1 MNEVEIPIK
10 VSGLGA
16 IKAEL
21 KALKGEIA
29 NATDPAD
36 IARLSQAAGE
46 LSDKIK
52 DANESVA
59 VFATGSKFEQ
69 VSNGLGGI
77 KDSLMSLDFEE
88 AATKA
93 KTFATTLKGVDPK
106 ALASGMGALMKVM
119 GSLGSTMLKLGAQLL
134 VNPWFWFGV
143 VIVAIVVAVVLLMK
157 KFGVLQTVIDALMM
171 PVNALIKGFEML
183 TDWMGLTDNAGEERG
198 KNEMA
203 RMDREAAAGEARMKR
218 LDDANK
224 SEMSDYDRKIALA
237 KAEGKSTVELQRAK
251 IKGSIAYQTAVIA
264 ENRLKLQTIYLNLQ
278 ELQTLNI
285 DDEEKKKRQE
295 AGNKA
300 MADARALIT
309 SMGEARK
316 NSFNELKILDLD
328 EIKSQK
334 EKVAAGKKSTG
345 QNKNNLKEQLD
356 DIKAFNADK
365 EKLEAMTIQSTL
377 NLMANGMEKEKAVRE
392 QAFVDYQKTFID
404 ERLKKEIEGLDKQF
418 LSKKITED
426 QYNAKLA
433 ELRLTATT
441 KLTAEELLI
450 LKNAETLKNTELE
463 AIKATYAQ
471 NVINGDAMIAD
482 AKFAAMAEG
491 FEKEQLAQAAQ
502 YDKLRADA
510 LANTTL
516 TEEQKKALIA
526 VYDEQEKAQIATQL
540 AEKQKTQEDLLLSL
554 QDEATQKREAE
565 QAQFLLDVEAANG
578 NYETLELLK
587 KAHEDK
593 LLNIDI
599 EASNAK
605 VANAEKERQA
615 RLSLAK
621 DTVDG
626 LANLGGMLIKDQKKL
641 EKFNKA
647 TALIQ
652 IGIDTAKAI
661 SGLVAASNTNPLN
674 GVTAGA
680 AGIAQFASGIIQ
692 IATNVV
698 KAKQLLSSPGTTPSG
713 GSGGGGD
720 ASGGGGGGT
729 SAATALPQ
737 AAQLFGSANTGGTM
751 SAGSSSSESGNMT
764 VTAIVSETQV
774 TSTQQK
780 INRINKSAEL

>member
-36 IARLSQAAGE
+36 IARLSQEAGV

-52 DANESVA
+52 DANEA
-59 VFATGSKFEQ
+59 VNVFSTGSKFEQ

-93 KTFATTLKGVDPK
+93 KTFATALGSVNPK
-106 ALASGMGALMKVM
+106 ELAAGMGNLTKTVTTM
-119 GSLGSTMLKLGAQLL
+119 GGAFMKLGAQILMNPIFLL
-134 VNPWFWFGV
+134 VA
-143 VIVAIVVAVVLLMK
+143 VIVAIVAAVALVLQ
-157 KFGVLQTVIDALMM
+157 KFGLLKQVLDVMM
-171 PVNALIKGFEML
+171 IPVNALIKGFEML
-183 TDWMGLTDNAGEERG
+183 TDWMGLTDNAGEERAQ
-198 KNEMA
+198 NEMA
-203 RMDREAAAGEARMKR
+203 RMDAEAAASEKRMQR
-218 LDDANK
+218 LDAANK
-224 SEMSDYDRKIALA
+224 SEMGDYDRKIALA
-237 KAEGKSTVELQRAK
+237 KAEGKSTVDLQRAK
-251 IKGSIAYQTAVIA
+251 VKASIAYQTAVIA

-285 DDEEKKKRQE
+285 DDEEKRKRQL

-300 MADARALIT
+300 MQEARALIV

-316 NSFNELKILDLD
+316 NSFNELKIIDLD
-328 EIKSQK
+328 EIKRQK
-334 EKVAAGKKSTG
+334 EKVSQGKKGVG

-365 EKLEAMTIQSTL
+365 EKLDAMTIQSTL
-377 NLMANGMEKEKAVRE
+377 NLMASGMEKEKAIRE
-392 QAFVDYQKTFID
+392 QAFVDYQKSFID

-418 LSKKITED
+418 LAKKLTED

-433 ELRLTATT
+433 ELRLTATS
-441 KLTAEELLI
+441 KLSAEELLI

-463 AIKATYAQ
+463 AIKTTYAQ
-471 NVINGDAMIAD
+471 NLINGDQMIAD

-491 FEKEQLAQAAQ
+491 TEKELLAQAAG
-502 YDKLRADA
+502 YEKLRADA
-510 LANTTL
+510 LANMTL
-516 TEEQKKALIA
+516 TETQKNELIA
-526 VYDEQEKAQIATQL
+526 IYDEQEKAQIAMKE
-540 AEKQKTQEDLLLSL
+540 AERVKAQEDLLLSL
-554 QDEATQKREAE
+554 QEEKTKQIEAE
-565 QAQFLLDVEAANG
+565 NAQFLLDVEIANG

-587 KAHEDK
+587 KAHEDR
-593 LLNIDI
+593 LLNIEI

-605 VANAEKERQA
+605 VAEAQKERDA
-615 RLSLAK
+615 KLTLAK

-647 TALIQ
+647 SALIQ
-652 IGIDTAKAI
+652 IGIDTARAI
-661 SGLVAASNTNPLN
+661 SSLVAAAQSNPLN
-674 GVTAGA
+674 GVTFGA

-692 IATNVV
+692 IVTNVV
-698 KAKQLLSSPGTTPSG
+698 KAKQILSSPGSTP
-713 GSGGGGD
+713 
-720 ASGGGGGGT
+720 AAGGGGGGGGGAET
-729 SAATALPQ
+729 STATALPQ
-737 AAQLFGSANTGGTM
+737 AAQLFGGANTGGTM
-751 SAGSSSSESGNMT
+751 SAGGNSSESGNMT
-764 VTAIVSETQV
+764 VTAVVSETQV

>member
-1 MNEVEIPIK
+1 MNEVEIPLKI
-10 VSGLGA
+10 SGIGA

-21 KALKGEIA
+21 KSLKGEIA
-29 NATDPAD
+29 NATDPETM
-36 IARLSQAAGE
+36 AALAQKAGQ
-46 LSDKIK
+46 LSDQLK
-52 DANESVA
+52 DANEQVA
-59 VFATGSKFEQ
+59 VFAVGSKFEA
-69 VSNGLGGI
+69 VSNSLGGI
-77 KDSLMSLDFEE
+77 KGDLMNLDFEGASE
-88 AATKA
+88 KA
-93 KTFATTLKGVDPK
+93 KTFAKIMGTVNPKELAGGIANLTKTVTT
-106 ALASGMGALMKVM
+106 MGGAFM
-119 GSLGSTMLKLGAQLL
+119 KLGAQILMNPIFLL
-134 VNPWFWFGV
+134 VA
-143 VIVAIVVAVVLLMK
+143 VIVAIVAAVALVLN
-157 KFGVLQTVIDALMM
+157 KFGLLKGVIDALMM
-171 PVNALIKGFEML
+171 PVNALIAGFEML
-183 TDWMGLTDNAGEERG
+183 TDWMGLTDNAGEERAQ
-198 KNEMA
+198 NEMA
-203 RMDREAAAGEARMKR
+203 RMDREAAAGVARMKR
-218 LDDANK
+218 LDEANK

-251 IKGSIAYQTAVIA
+251 IKASIAYQTAVIA

-285 DDEEKKKRQE
+285 DDAEKKKRQTE
-295 AGNKA
+295 GNKA
-300 MADARALIT
+300 MAEARALIT

-316 NSFNELKILDLD
+316 NSFNELKILDLN
-328 EIKSQK
+328 EIKSQQ
-334 EKVAAGKKSTG
+334 EKVKAGRKSTG
-345 QNKNNLKEQLD
+345 ANKSNLKEQLD

-365 EKLEAMTIQSTL
+365 EKLEAMTIKSTL
-377 NLMANGMEKEKAVRE
+377 DLMANGMEKEKAIRE

-418 LSKKITED
+418 LAKKLTED

-441 KLTAEELLI
+441 KLSAEELLI

-463 AIKATYAQ
+463 AIKTTYAQ
-471 NVINGDAMIAD
+471 NLINGDQMIAD
-482 AKFAAMAEG
+482 ARFAAMEEG
-491 FEKEQLAQAAQ
+491 TEKELLAQAAG
-502 YDKLRADA
+502 YEKLRADA
-510 LANTTL
+510 LANVTL
-516 TEEQKKALIA
+516 TEEQKKTLIA
-526 VYDEQEKAQIATQL
+526 IYDEQEKAQIATQL
-540 AEKQKTQEDLLLSL
+540 AEKKKTQEDLLLTL

-593 LLNIDI
+593 LLNI
-599 EASNAK
+599 EAEANNAK
-605 VANAEKERQA
+605 VAEAQKERDA
-615 RLSLAK
+615 KLSLAK

-626 LANLGGMLIKDQKKL
+626 LTNLGGMLIKDQKKL

-647 TALIQ
+647 SALIQ

-661 SGLVAASNTNPLN
+661 SALVAAANTNPLN

-692 IATNVV
+692 IATNVA
-698 KAKQLLSSPGTTPSG
+698 KAKQILSSPGTTPSTG
-713 GSGGGGD
+713 GGGGD
-720 ASGGGGGGT
+720 AGGGGGGT

-751 SAGSSSSESGNMT
+751 SAGGSSTESGNMT

-780 INRINKSAEL
+780 INRINKSSEL

>member
-36 IARLSQAAGE
+36 IARLSQAAGQ
-46 LSDKIK
+46 LSDQIK
-52 DANESVA
+52 DANEAVA

-77 KDSLMSLDFEE
+77 KESLMSLDFEE
-88 AATKA
+88 AAAKS
-93 KTFATTLKGVDPK
+93 KTFATALGSVNPK
-106 ALASGMGALMKVM
+106 ELAAGMGNLTKTVTTM
-119 GSLGSTMLKLGAQLL
+119 GGAFMKLGAQILMNPIFLL
-134 VNPWFWFGV
+134 VAV
-143 VIVAIVVAVVLLMK
+143 ITAIVAAVALVLN
-157 KFGVLQTVIDALMM
+157 KFGLLKGVLDALMM
-171 PVNALIKGFEML
+171 PVNALIAGFEML
-183 TDWMGLTDNAGEERG
+183 TDWMGLTDNAGEERAQ
-198 KNEMA
+198 NEMA
-203 RMDREAAAGEARMKR
+203 RMDAEAAAGEARMKR
-218 LDDANK
+218 LDEANK
-224 SEMSDYDRKIALA
+224 SEMGDYDRKIALA

-251 IKGSIAYQTAVIA
+251 IKASIAYQTAVIA

-285 DDEEKKKRQE
+285 DDEEKRKRQL

-300 MADARALIT
+300 MAEARALIT

-316 NSFNELKILDLD
+316 NSFNELKILDLN
-328 EIKSQK
+328 EIKAQE
-334 EKVAAGKKSTG
+334 EKVKAGRKVTG
-345 QNKNNLKEQLD
+345 ANKNNLKEQLD

-365 EKLEAMTIQSTL
+365 EKLEAMTIKSTL
-377 NLMANGMEKEKAVRE
+377 DLMANGMEKEKAIRE
-392 QAFVDYQKTFID
+392 QAFIDYQKTFID
-404 ERLKKEIEGLDKQF
+404 ERLKKDIEGLDKQF
-418 LSKKITED
+418 LAKKLTED

-441 KLTAEELLI
+441 KLSAEELLI

-463 AIKATYAQ
+463 AIKTTYAQ
-471 NVINGDAMIAD
+471 NLINGDAMIAD
-482 AKFAAMAEG
+482 AKFNAMTEG

-502 YDKLRADA
+502 YEKLRADA

-540 AEKQKTQEDLLLSL
+540 AEKKKTQEDLLLSL
-554 QDEATQKREAE
+554 QDEATQLREAE
-565 QAQFLLDVEAANG
+565 NAQFLLDVEAANG

-593 LLNIDI
+593 LLNIET
-599 EASNAK
+599 EANNAK
-605 VANAEKERQA
+605 VAEAQKERDA
-615 RLSLAK
+615 KLGFAK

-626 LANLGGMLIKDQKKL
+626 LTNLGGMLIKDQKKL

-647 TALIQ
+647 SALIQ

-661 SGLVAASNTNPLN
+661 SALVAASNTNPLN
-674 GVTAGA
+674 AVTAGG
-680 AGIAQFASGIIQ
+680 AGIAQFAAGIIQ
-692 IATNVV
+692 IATNVA
-698 KAKQLLSSPGTTPSG
+698 KAKQILSSPGTTPS
-713 GSGGGGD
+713 
-720 ASGGGGGGT
+720 AGGGGGGSDGGGGT
-729 SAATALPQ
+729 AAATALPQ

-751 SAGSSSSESGNMT
+751 SAGGSSSESGNMT
-764 VTAIVSETQV
+764 VTAVVSETQV

>member
-1 MNEVEIPIK
+1 
-10 VSGLGA
+10 
-16 IKAEL
+16 
-21 KALKGEIA
+21 
-29 NATDPAD
+29 
-36 IARLSQAAGE
+36 
-46 LSDKIK
+46 
-52 DANESVA
+52 
-59 VFATGSKFEQ
+59 
-69 VSNGLGGI
+69 
-77 KDSLMSLDFEE
+77 MSLDFEE

-377 NLMANGMEKEKAVRE
+377 NLMASGMEKEKAVRE

-441 KLTAEELLI
+441 KLSAEELLI
-450 LKNAETLKNTELE
+450 LKNAETLKNTEVE

-565 QAQFLLDVEAANG
+565 QAQFALDVEAANG

-720 ASGGGGGGT
+720 AGGGGGGT

-751 SAGSSSSESGNMT
+751 SAGGSSTESGNMT

>member
-93 KTFATTLKGVDPK
+93 KTFATVLKGTDPK
-106 ALASGMGALMKVM
+106 ALVSGMGALMKVM
-119 GSLGSTMLKLGAQLL
+119 GSLGSMMLKLGAQLL
-134 VNPWFWFGV
+134 ANPYFWLGV

-157 KFGVLQTVIDALMM
+157 KFGVLQQVIDALMM
-171 PVNALIKGFEML
+171 PLNMLIAGFEAL

-198 KNEMA
+198 KNELE
-203 RMDREAAAGEARMKR
+203 RIDKEIAATEKR
-218 LDDANK
+218 STAQADAHGK
-224 SEMSDYDRKIALA
+224 EMSAFDRKIALA
-237 KAEGKSTVELQRAK
+237 KAEGKNTYELQKAK
-251 IKGSIAYQTAVIA
+251 IKASIAYQTQQIA
-264 ENRLKLQTIYLNLQ
+264 ESMLTVKKMKLDIAALA
-278 ELQTLNI
+278 TLNI
-285 DDEEKKKRQE
+285 SEEDRKKKTEE
-295 AGNKA
+295 ANKA
-300 MADARALIT
+300 MEKANKVISD
-309 SMGEARK
+309 MGEARR
-316 NSFNELKILDLD
+316 NSFNEMKILDLD
-328 EIKSQK
+328 ELKKQK
-334 EKVAAGKKSTG
+334 EKVDAGKKETKG
-345 QNKNNLKEQLD
+345 NKNNLKEKLD
-356 DIKAFNADK
+356 DLKAYNADK
-365 EKLEAMTIQSTL
+365 EKLEAMTIKSTL
-377 NLMANGMEKEKAVRE
+377 DLMANGMEKEKAIRE

-418 LSKKITED
+418 LAKKLTED

-450 LKNAETLKNTELE
+450 LKNAEELKNKELE
-463 AIKATYAQ
+463 AIKTTYAQ
-471 NVINGDAMIAD
+471 NLINGDAMIAD

-516 TEEQKKALIA
+516 TAEQKAALIA
-526 VYDEQEKAQIATQL
+526 IYDEQEKAQIAAQV
-540 AEKQKTQEDLLLSL
+540 AEKKKTQEDLLLTL
-554 QDEATQKREAE
+554 QDEATQLREAE
-565 QAQFLLDVEAANG
+565 NAQFLLDVEAANG
-578 NYETLELLK
+578 NYETLELLE
-587 KAHEDK
+587 KAHKDR

-605 VANAEKERQA
+605 VAEAQKERDA
-615 RLSLAK
+615 KLSLAK

-626 LANLGGMLIKDQKKL
+626 LTNLGGMLIKDQKKL

-647 TALIQ
+647 SALIQ

-698 KAKQLLSSPGTTPSG
+698 KAKQILSSPGTTPSTG
-713 GSGGGGD
+713 GGGGD
-720 ASGGGGGGT
+720 AGGGGGGT

-751 SAGSSSSESGNMT
+751 SAGGSSSESGNMT

>member
-21 KALKGEIA
+21 RALKGEIA

-36 IARLSQAAGE
+36 IARLSQAAGQ
-46 LSDKIK
+46 LSDQIK
-52 DANESVA
+52 DANEAVA
-59 VFATGSKFEQ
+59 VFASGSKFEQ
-69 VSNGLGGI
+69 VGNGLGGI
-77 KDSLMSLDFEE
+77 KNSLMSLDFEE
-88 AATKA
+88 AAQKS
-93 KTFATTLKGVDPK
+93 KTFATTLGSINKTDITKSLKGMTETAGTLGK
-106 ALASGMGALMKVM
+106 AF
-119 GSLGSTMLKLGAQLL
+119 LKLGAQIL
-134 VNPWFWFGV
+134 VNPFFL
-143 VIVAIVVAVVLLMK
+143 IPIIIIAIIAAIALVLN
-157 KFGVLQTVIDALMM
+157 KFGLLQKVIDALMM
-171 PVNALIKGFEML
+171 PVNALIAGFKML
-183 TDWMGLTDNAGEERG
+183 TDWMGLTDHAGEERG

-218 LDDANK
+218 LDEANK

-237 KAEGKSTVELQRAK
+237 KAEGKSTVELERAK

-285 DDEEKKKRQE
+285 EDAEKKKRQE

-300 MADARALIT
+300 MAEARALIT

-316 NSFNELKILDLD
+316 NSFNELKILDLN
-328 EIKSQK
+328 EIKTQK
-334 EKVAAGKKSTG
+334 QKVAAGKKG
-345 QNKNNLKEQLD
+345 NKDNKNNLKEQLD
-356 DIKAFNADK
+356 DIKEFNADK

-392 QAFVDYQKTFID
+392 QAFVDYEKTFID

-418 LSKKITED
+418 LAKKLTED

-441 KLTAEELLI
+441 KLSAEELLI

-463 AIKATYAQ
+463 AIKDTYAQ
-471 NVINGDAMIAD
+471 NLINGDQMIAD

-491 FEKEQLAQAAQ
+491 TEKELLAQAAG
-502 YDKLRADA
+502 YEKLRADA

-526 VYDEQEKAQIATQL
+526 VYNEQEKAQIATQL
-540 AEKQKTQEDLLLSL
+540 AEKKKTQEDLLLTL

-565 QAQFLLDVEAANG
+565 NAQFALDVEAANG

-593 LLNIDI
+593 LLNIET
-599 EASNAK
+599 EANNAK
-605 VANAEKERQA
+605 VAEAAKERDA
-615 RLSLAK
+615 KLSLAK

-626 LANLGGMLIKDQKKL
+626 LTNLGGMLIKDQKKL

-647 TALIQ
+647 SALIQ

-661 SGLVAASNTNPLN
+661 SGLIAASNTNPLN
-674 GVTAGA
+674 AVTAGG
-680 AGIAQFASGIIQ
+680 AGIAQFAAGVIQ
-692 IATNVV
+692 IATNVA
-698 KAKQLLSSPGTTPSG
+698 KAKQILSSPGSTPSA
-713 GSGGGGD
+713 GGGGGGE
-720 ASGGGGGGT
+720 AGGGGGGT

-751 SAGSSSSESGNMT
+751 SAGGSSSDSSMT

>member
-36 IARLSQAAGE
+36 IARLSQEAGV

-52 DANESVA
+52 DANEAVA

-77 KDSLMSLDFEE
+77 KESLMSLDFEE
-88 AATKA
+88 AAAKS
-93 KTFATTLKGVDPK
+93 KTFATALGSVNPK
-106 ALASGMGALMKVM
+106 ELAAGMGNLTKTVTTM
-119 GSLGSTMLKLGAQLL
+119 GGAFMKLGAQILMNPIFLL
-134 VNPWFWFGV
+134 VA
-143 VIVAIVVAVVLLMK
+143 VIVAIVAAVALVLQ
-157 KFGVLQTVIDALMM
+157 KFGVLKQVLDVLMM
-171 PVNALIKGFEML
+171 PINALIAGFEAL
-183 TDWMGLTDNAGEERG
+183 TDWMGLTDNAGEEYAA
-198 KNEMA
+198 NEIA
-203 RMDREAAAGEARMKR
+203 RMDAQAAAGEKR
-218 LDDANK
+218 QQTLEENNK
-224 SEMSDYDRKIALA
+224 KEMGDFDRKIALA

-251 IKGSIAYQTAVIA
+251 IKASIAYQTAVIA

-285 DDEEKKKRQE
+285 DDAEKKKRQTE
-295 AGNKA
+295 GNKA
-300 MADARALIT
+300 MAEARTLIT
-309 SMGEARK
+309 SMGEARR
-316 NSFNELKILDLD
+316 NSFNELKILDLN
-328 EIKSQK
+328 EIKSQQ
-334 EKVAAGKKSTG
+334 EKVKAGRKGTG
-345 QNKNNLKEQLD
+345 ENKNNLKEQLD

-365 EKLEAMTIQSTL
+365 EKLEAMTIKSTL
-377 NLMANGMEKEKAVRE
+377 DLMANGMEKEKAIRE
-392 QAFVDYQKTFID
+392 QAFVDYQKSFID

-418 LSKKITED
+418 LAKKLTED

-441 KLTAEELLI
+441 KLSAEELLI
-450 LKNAETLKNTELE
+450 LKNAETLKNTEIQT
-463 AIKATYAQ
+463 IKDTYAQ
-471 NVINGDAMIAD
+471 NLINGDQMIAD
-482 AKFAAMAEG
+482 AKFAAMEEG
-491 FEKEQLAQAAQ
+491 NEKELLAQAAQ
-502 YDKLRADA
+502 YEKLRADA

-526 VYDEQEKAQIATQL
+526 VYDEQEKAQIATKE
-540 AEKQKTQEDLLLSL
+540 AERKKTQEDLLLSL
-554 QDEATQKREAE
+554 QDEATQLREAE
-565 QAQFLLDVEAANG
+565 NAQFLLDVEAANG

-593 LLNIDI
+593 LLNIET
-599 EASNAK
+599 EANNAK
-605 VANAEKERQA
+605 VAEAQKERDA
-615 RLSLAK
+615 KLGFAK

-626 LANLGGMLIKDQKKL
+626 LTNLGGMLIKDQKKL

-647 TALIQ
+647 SALIQ

-661 SGLVAASNTNPLN
+661 SALVAAANTNPAN
-674 GVTAGA
+674 AVTAGG
-680 AGIAQFASGIIQ
+680 AGIAQFAAGIIQ
-692 IATNVV
+692 IATNVA
-698 KAKQLLSSPGTTPSG
+698 KAKQILSSPGSTPSAG
-713 GSGGGGD
+713 GGGGGD
-720 ASGGGGGGT
+720 AGKGGGGGA

-751 SAGSSSSESGNMT
+751 SAGGSSSESGNMT

>member
-36 IARLSQAAGE
+36 IARLSQAAGQ
-46 LSDKIK
+46 LSDQIK
-52 DANESVA
+52 DANEAVA
-59 VFATGSKFEQ
+59 IFATGSKFEQ

-77 KDSLMSLDFEE
+77 KESLMSLDFEE
-88 AATKA
+88 AAAKS
-93 KTFATTLKGVDPK
+93 KTFATALGSVNPK
-106 ALASGMGALMKVM
+106 ELAAGMGNLTKTITTM
-119 GSLGSTMLKLGAQLL
+119 GGAFMKLGAQILMNPIFLL
-134 VNPWFWFGV
+134 VA
-143 VIVAIVVAVVLLMK
+143 VIVAIVAAVALVLN
-157 KFGVLQTVIDALMM
+157 KFGLLKGVIDALMM
-171 PVNALIKGFEML
+171 PVNALIAGFEML
-183 TDWMGLTDNAGEERG
+183 TDWMGLTDNAGEERAQ
-198 KNEMA
+198 NEMA
-203 RMDREAAAGEARMKR
+203 RMDREGAASEKRMQR
-218 LDDANK
+218 LDAANK
-224 SEMSDYDRKIALA
+224 SEMGDYDRKIALA
-237 KAEGKSTVELQRAK
+237 KAEGKSTVELQKAKVRA
-251 IKGSIAYQTAVIA
+251 SIAYQTAVIA

-285 DDEEKKKRQE
+285 DDAEKKKRQTE
-295 AGNKA
+295 GNKA
-300 MADARALIT
+300 MAEARALIT

-316 NSFNELKILDLD
+316 NSFNELKLIDLA
-328 EIKSQK
+328 EINAQK
-334 EKVAAGKKSTG
+334 AKVSEGKKGTG
-345 QNKNNLKEQLD
+345 ANKSNLKEQLD

-377 NLMANGMEKEKAVRE
+377 NLMASGMEKEKAVRE

-418 LSKKITED
+418 LAKKLTED

-433 ELRLTATT
+433 ELRLTATS
-441 KLTAEELLI
+441 KLSAEELLI

-471 NVINGDAMIAD
+471 NLINGNQMIAD
-482 AKFAAMAEG
+482 ARFAAMEEG
-491 FEKEQLAQAAQ
+491 TEKELLAQAAG
-502 YDKLRADA
+502 YEKLRADA
-510 LANTTL
+510 LANVTL
-516 TEEQKKALIA
+516 TEEQKKSLIA
-526 VYDEQEKAQIATQL
+526 IYDEQEKAQIAAQV
-540 AEKQKTQEDLLLSL
+540 AEKKKTQEDLLLTL
-554 QDEATQKREAE
+554 QDEATQLREAE
-565 QAQFLLDVEAANG
+565 NAQFALDVQAANG
-578 NYETLELLK
+578 NYETLELLE
-587 KAHEDK
+587 KAHKDR

-605 VANAEKERQA
+605 VAEAQKERDA
-615 RLSLAK
+615 KLGFAK

-626 LANLGGMLIKDQKKL
+626 LTNLGGMLIKDQKKL

-647 TALIQ
+647 SALIQ

-661 SGLVAASNTNPLN
+661 SALVAAANTNPAN
-674 GVTAGA
+674 AVTAGG
-680 AGIAQFASGIIQ
+680 AGIAQFAAGIIQ
-692 IATNVV
+692 IATNVA
-698 KAKQLLSSPGTTPSG
+698 KAKQILSSPGTTPSAG
-713 GSGGGGD
+713 GGGGGD
-720 ASGGGGGGT
+720 AGGGT
-729 SAATALPQ
+729 AAATALPQ

-751 SAGSSSSESGNMT
+751 SAGGSSSESGNMT

>member
-21 KALKGEIA
+21 RALKGEIA

-59 VFATGSKFEQ
+59 VFASGSKFEQ

-77 KDSLMSLDFEE
+77 KNSLMSLDFEE
-88 AATKA
+88 AAQKS
-93 KTFATTLKGVDPK
+93 KTFATTLGSINKTDITKSLKGMTETAGTLGK
-106 ALASGMGALMKVM
+106 AF
-119 GSLGSTMLKLGAQLL
+119 LKLGAQIL
-134 VNPWFWFGV
+134 VNPFFLIPII
-143 VIVAIVVAVVLLMK
+143 IVAIVAAIALVLN
-157 KFGVLQTVIDALMM
+157 KFGLLQKVIDALMM
-171 PVNALIKGFEML
+171 PVNALIAGFKML
-183 TDWMGLTDNAGEERG
+183 TDWMGLTDHAGEERG

-218 LDDANK
+218 LDEANK

-237 KAEGKSTVELQRAK
+237 KAEGKSTVELERAK
-251 IKGSIAYQTAVIA
+251 IKSSIAYQTAVIA

-285 DDEEKKKRQE
+285 DDAEKKKRQE

-300 MADARALIT
+300 MKEARALIT

-316 NSFNELKILDLD
+316 NSFNELKILDLN
-328 EIKSQK
+328 EIKSQQ
-334 EKVAAGKKSTG
+334 EKVKAGRKGTKD
-345 QNKNNLKEQLD
+345 NKNNLKEQLD
-356 DIKAFNADK
+356 DIKEFNADK
-365 EKLEAMTIQSTL
+365 DKLDAMTIQSTL
-377 NLMANGMEKEKAVRE
+377 NLMANGMEKEKAIRE

-418 LSKKITED
+418 LAKKLTED

-441 KLTAEELLI
+441 KLSAEELLI
-450 LKNAETLKNTELE
+450 LKNAETLKNTEIQT
-463 AIKATYAQ
+463 IKDTYAQ
-471 NVINGDAMIAD
+471 NLINGDQMIAD

-491 FEKEQLAQAAQ
+491 FEKEQIAQAAQ
-502 YDKLRADA
+502 YEKLRADA

-516 TEEQKKALIA
+516 TEEQKKELIA
-526 VYDEQEKAQIATQL
+526 VYNEQEKAQIATKE
-540 AEKQKTQEDLLLSL
+540 AERKKTQEDLLLSL

-565 QAQFLLDVEAANG
+565 NAQFLLDVEAANG

-593 LLNIDI
+593 LLNI
-599 EASNAK
+599 EAEANNAK
-605 VANAEKERQA
+605 VEEAQKERDA
-615 RLSLAK
+615 KLGFAK

-626 LANLGGMLIKDQKKL
+626 LTNLGGMLIKDQKKL

-647 TALIQ
+647 SALIQ

-661 SGLVAASNTNPLN
+661 SALVAAANTNPAN
-674 GVTAGA
+674 AVTAGG
-680 AGIAQFASGIIQ
+680 AGIAQFAAGIIQ
-692 IATNVV
+692 IATNVA
-698 KAKQLLSSPGTTPSG
+698 KAKQILSSPGSTPS
-713 GSGGGGD
+713 
-720 ASGGGGGGT
+720 AGGGGGGEAGGGGGA
-729 SAATALPQ
+729 SAATVLPQ

-751 SAGSSSSESGNMT
+751 SAGGSSSESGNMT

>member
-1 MNEVEIPIK
+1 MNEVEIPLK
-10 VSGLGA
+10 VSGIGA

-36 IARLSQAAGE
+36 IARLSQAAGQ
-46 LSDKIK
+46 LSDQIK
-52 DANESVA
+52 DANEAVA

-77 KDSLMSLDFEE
+77 KESLMSLDFEE
-88 AATKA
+88 AAAKS
-93 KTFATTLKGVDPK
+93 KTFATALGSVNPK
-106 ALASGMGALMKVM
+106 ELAAGMGNLTKTVTTM
-119 GSLGSTMLKLGAQLL
+119 GGAFMKLGAQILMNPIFLL
-134 VNPWFWFGV
+134 VA
-143 VIVAIVVAVVLLMK
+143 VIVAIVAAVALVLN
-157 KFGVLQTVIDALMM
+157 KFGLLKGVIDALMM
-171 PVNALIKGFEML
+171 PVNALIAGFEML
-183 TDWMGLTDNAGEERG
+183 TDWMGLTDHAGEERAQ
-198 KNEMA
+198 NEMA
-203 RMDREAAAGEARMKR
+203 RMDREAAAGEKRMQR
-218 LDDANK
+218 LDAANK
-224 SEMSDYDRKIALA
+224 SEMGDYDRKIALA
-237 KAEGKSTVELQRAK
+237 KAEGKSTVELQKAK
-251 IKGSIAYQTAVIA
+251 VRSSIAYQTAVIA

-285 DDEEKKKRQE
+285 DDAEKKKRQTE
-295 AGNKA
+295 GNKA
-300 MADARALIT
+300 MAEARALIT

-316 NSFNELKILDLD
+316 NSFNELKLIDLA
-328 EIKSQK
+328 EINAQK
-334 EKVAAGKKSTG
+334 AKVSEGKKGTG
-345 QNKNNLKEQLD
+345 ANKNNLKEQLD

-377 NLMANGMEKEKAVRE
+377 NLMASGMEKEKAVRE

-418 LSKKITED
+418 LAKKLTED

-433 ELRLTATT
+433 ELRLTATS
-441 KLTAEELLI
+441 KLSAEELLI

-471 NVINGDAMIAD
+471 NLINGNQMIAD
-482 AKFAAMAEG
+482 ARFAAMEEG
-491 FEKEQLAQAAQ
+491 TEKELLAQAAG
-502 YDKLRADA
+502 YEKLRADA
-510 LANTTL
+510 LANVTL
-516 TEEQKKALIA
+516 TEEQKKTLLAI
-526 VYDEQEKAQIATQL
+526 YDEQEKAQIATQL

-587 KAHEDK
+587 KAHEEK
-593 LLNIDI
+593 LLSI
-599 EASNAK
+599 ETEATNAK
-605 VANAEKERQA
+605 VAEAAKERDA
-615 RLSLAK
+615 KLGFAK

-626 LANLGGMLIKDQKKL
+626 LTNLGGMLIKDQKKL

-647 TALIQ
+647 SALIQ

-661 SGLVAASNTNPLN
+661 SSLVAAANTNPAN
-674 GVTAGA
+674 AVTAGG
-680 AGIAQFASGIIQ
+680 AGIAQFAAGIIQ
-692 IATNVV
+692 IATNVA
-698 KAKQLLSSPGTTPSG
+698 KAKQILSSPGTTPS
-713 GSGGGGD
+713 
-720 ASGGGGGGT
+720 AGGGGGGDSGGGT
-729 SAATALPQ
+729 AAATALPQ

-751 SAGSSSSESGNMT
+751 SAGGSSSESGNMT

>member
-21 KALKGEIA
+21 RALKGEIA

-36 IARLSQAAGE
+36 VARLSQAAGE

-52 DANESVA
+52 DANEAVA
-59 VFATGSKFEQ
+59 VFSTGSKFEQ

-88 AATKA
+88 AASKA
-93 KTFATTLKGVDPK
+93 KTFSTVMKGVDPK
-106 ALASGMGALMKVM
+106 VITAGMGALTKTVTT
-119 GSLGSTMLKLGAQLL
+119 LGSTFLKLGAQLL
-134 VNPWFWFGV
+134 VNPIFLLV
-143 VIVAIVVAVVLLMK
+143 AVIVAIVVAVVLVMK
-157 KFGVLQTVIDALMM
+157 KFGVLQTVIDALML
-171 PVNALIKGFEML
+171 PLNLLIKGFEML

-203 RMDREAAAGEARMKR
+203 RMDAEAAAGEARMKR

-224 SEMSDYDRKIALA
+224 SEMGDYDRKIALA

-251 IKGSIAYQTAVIA
+251 IKASIAYQTQVIA
-264 ENRLKLQTIYLNLQ
+264 ESRLKLQQIYLNLQ

-285 DDEEKKKRQE
+285 EDEEKKKRQTE
-295 AGNKA
+295 GNKA
-300 MADARALIT
+300 MAEARALIT
-309 SMGEARK
+309 SMGEARR
-316 NSFNELKILDLD
+316 NSFNELKILDLN
-328 EIKSQK
+328 EIKAQE
-334 EKVAAGKKSTG
+334 EKVKAGRKGTG
-345 QNKNNLKEQLD
+345 ANKNNLKEQLD

-365 EKLEAMTIQSTL
+365 DKLNAMTIQNNL
-377 NLMANGMEKEKAVRE
+377 NLMANGMEKEKAIRQ
-392 QAFVDYQKTFID
+392 QAFMDFKNTYLA
-404 ERLKKEIEGLDKQF
+404 ERMKEETAALDKQF
-418 LSKKITED
+418 LSKKITEE
-426 QYNAKLA
+426 QYNAQLADLKLNA
-433 ELRLTATT
+433 VK
-441 KLTAEELLI
+441 KLSAEELLVLTQAAEVKQKDI
-450 LKNAETLKNTELE
+450 EQIEINAENNRLAGE
-463 AIKATYAQ
+463 Q
-471 NVINGDAMIAD
+471 MIAD

-491 FEKEQLAQAAQ
+491 TEKELLAQAAG
-502 YDKLRADA
+502 YEKLRADA

-516 TEEQKKALIA
+516 TEEQKKSLIA
-526 VYDEQEKAQIATQL
+526 VYNEQEKAQIATQL
-540 AEKQKTQEDLLLSL
+540 AEKKKAQEDLLLTL

-565 QAQFLLDVEAANG
+565 NAQFLLDVEAANG

-593 LLNIDI
+593 LLNIET
-599 EASNAK
+599 EANNAK
-605 VANAEKERQA
+605 VAEAQKERDA
-615 RLSLAK
+615 KLGFAK

-626 LANLGGMLIKDQKKL
+626 LTNLGGMLIKDQKKL

-647 TALIQ
+647 SALVQ

-661 SGLVAASNTNPLN
+661 SALVAAANTNPLN
-674 GVTAGA
+674 AVTAGG
-680 AGIAQFASGIIQ
+680 AGIAQFAAGIIQ
-692 IATNVV
+692 IATNVA
-698 KAKQLLSSPGTTPSG
+698 KAKQILSSPGSTPS
-713 GSGGGGD
+713 
-720 ASGGGGGGT
+720 AGGGGGGGSDGGGGT
-729 SAATALPQ
+729 AAATALPQ

-751 SAGSSSSESGNMT
+751 SAGGSSSESGNMT

>member
-21 KALKGEIA
+21 RALKGEIA

-59 VFATGSKFEQ
+59 VFASGSKFEQ

-77 KDSLMSLDFEE
+77 KNSLMSLDFEE
-88 AATKA
+88 AAQKS
-93 KTFATTLKGVDPK
+93 KTFATTLGSINKTDITKSLKGMTETAGTLGK
-106 ALASGMGALMKVM
+106 AF
-119 GSLGSTMLKLGAQLL
+119 LKLGAQIL
-134 VNPWFWFGV
+134 VNPFFLIPII
-143 VIVAIVVAVVLLMK
+143 IVAIVAAIALVLN
-157 KFGVLQTVIDALMM
+157 KFGLLQKVIDALMM
-171 PVNALIKGFEML
+171 PVNALIAGFKML
-183 TDWMGLTDNAGEERG
+183 TDWMGLTDHAGEERG

-218 LDDANK
+218 LDEANK

-237 KAEGKSTVELQRAK
+237 KAEGKSTVELERAK
-251 IKGSIAYQTAVIA
+251 IKSSIAYQTAVIA

-285 DDEEKKKRQE
+285 DDAEKKKRQE

-300 MADARALIT
+300 MKEARALIT

-316 NSFNELKILDLD
+316 NSFNELKILDLN
-328 EIKSQK
+328 EIKSQQ
-334 EKVAAGKKSTG
+334 EKVKAGRKGTKD
-345 QNKNNLKEQLD
+345 NKNNLKEQLD
-356 DIKAFNADK
+356 DIKEFNADK
-365 EKLEAMTIQSTL
+365 EKLDAMTIQSTL
-377 NLMANGMEKEKAVRE
+377 NLMANGMEKEKAIRE

-418 LSKKITED
+418 LAKKLTED

-441 KLTAEELLI
+441 KLSAEELLI
-450 LKNAETLKNTELE
+450 LKNAETLKNTEIQT
-463 AIKATYAQ
+463 IKDTYAQ
-471 NVINGDAMIAD
+471 NLINGDQMIAD

-491 FEKEQLAQAAQ
+491 FEKEQIAQAAQ
-502 YDKLRADA
+502 YEKLRADA

-516 TEEQKKALIA
+516 TEEQKKELIA
-526 VYDEQEKAQIATQL
+526 VYNEQEKAQIATKE
-540 AEKQKTQEDLLLSL
+540 AERKKTQEDLLLSL

-565 QAQFLLDVEAANG
+565 NAQFLLDVEAANG

-593 LLNIDI
+593 LLNI
-599 EASNAK
+599 EAEANNAK
-605 VANAEKERQA
+605 VEEAQKERDA
-615 RLSLAK
+615 KLGFAK

-626 LANLGGMLIKDQKKL
+626 LTNLGGMLIKDQKKL

-647 TALIQ
+647 SALIQ

-661 SGLVAASNTNPLN
+661 SALVAAANTNPAN
-674 GVTAGA
+674 AVTAGG
-680 AGIAQFASGIIQ
+680 AGIAQFAAGIIQ
-692 IATNVV
+692 IATNVA
-698 KAKQLLSSPGTTPSG
+698 KAKQILSSPGSTPS
-713 GSGGGGD
+713 
-720 ASGGGGGGT
+720 AGGGGGGEAGGGGGA
-729 SAATALPQ
+729 SAATVLPQ

-751 SAGSSSSESGNMT
+751 SAGGSSSESGNMT

>member
-21 KALKGEIA
+21 RALKGEIA

-59 VFATGSKFEQ
+59 VFASGSKFEQ

-77 KDSLMSLDFEE
+77 KNSLMSLDFEE
-88 AATKA
+88 AAQKS
-93 KTFATTLKGVDPK
+93 KTFATTLGSINKTDITKSLKGMTETAGTLGK
-106 ALASGMGALMKVM
+106 AF
-119 GSLGSTMLKLGAQLL
+119 LKLGAQIL
-134 VNPWFWFGV
+134 VNPFFLIPII
-143 VIVAIVVAVVLLMK
+143 IVAIVAAIALVLN
-157 KFGVLQTVIDALMM
+157 KFGLLQKVIDALMM
-171 PVNALIKGFEML
+171 PVNALIAGFKML
-183 TDWMGLTDNAGEERG
+183 TDWMGLTDHAGEERG

-218 LDDANK
+218 LDEANK

-237 KAEGKSTVELQRAK
+237 KAEGKSTVELERAK

-285 DDEEKKKRQE
+285 DDAEKKKRQE

-300 MADARALIT
+300 MKEARALIT

-316 NSFNELKILDLD
+316 NSFNELKILDLN
-328 EIKSQK
+328 EIKSQQ
-334 EKVAAGKKSTG
+334 EKVKAGRKGIKD
-345 QNKNNLKEQLD
+345 NKNNLKEQLD

-365 EKLEAMTIQSTL
+365 DKLDAMTIQN
-377 NLMANGMEKEKAVRE
+377 NLALMVDGVEKEKAIRQ
-392 QAFVDYQKTFID
+392 QAFMDFKTTYVA
-404 ERLKKEIEGLDKQF
+404 ERMKEETAALDKLF
-418 LSKKITED
+418 LSKKITEE
-426 QYNAKLA
+426 QYNAELA
-433 ELRLTATT
+433 ELTLNGVK
-441 KLTAEELLI
+441 KLSEEELLVLTQAAE
-450 LKNAETLKNTELE
+450 LKQKDIQQIETNAENNRLAGE
-463 AIKATYAQ
+463 Q
-471 NVINGDAMIAD
+471 MIAD
-482 AKFAAMAEG
+482 AKFAAMEEG
-491 FEKEQLAQAAQ
+491 TEKELLAQAAG
-502 YDKLRADA
+502 YEKLRADA

-526 VYDEQEKAQIATQL
+526 VYNEQEKAQIATQL
-540 AEKQKTQEDLLLSL
+540 AEKKKTQEDLLLTL

-565 QAQFLLDVEAANG
+565 NAQFLLDVEAANG

-593 LLNIDI
+593 LLNI
-599 EASNAK
+599 EAEANNAK
-605 VANAEKERQA
+605 VAEAQKERDA
-615 RLSLAK
+615 KLGFAK

-626 LANLGGMLIKDQKKL
+626 LTNLGGMLIKDQKKL

-647 TALIQ
+647 SALIQ

-674 GVTAGA
+674 GVTAGG
-680 AGIAQFASGIIQ
+680 AGIAQFAAGIIQ

-698 KAKQLLSSPGTTPSG
+698 KAKQILSSPGTTPSA
-713 GSGGGGD
+713 GGGGG
-720 ASGGGGGGT
+720 AESGGGGGGA

-751 SAGSSSSESGNMT
+751 SAGGSSSESGNMT